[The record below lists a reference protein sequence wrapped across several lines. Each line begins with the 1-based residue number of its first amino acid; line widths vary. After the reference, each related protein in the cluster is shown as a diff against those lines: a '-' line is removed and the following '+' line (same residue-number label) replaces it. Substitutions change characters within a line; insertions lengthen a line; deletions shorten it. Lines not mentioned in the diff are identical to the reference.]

1 MLIGGSLMRTRLTRL
16 VAIAVMV
23 VMLTVMAASAAF
35 AGQGGEPRTGS
46 CGVGKAE
53 ADKNRAKQKEPGA
66 SEERFEPLGTCGT
79 DVQP

>member
-1 MLIGGSLMRTRLTRL
+1 MRKRISLLIAALMLALSMSLGG
-16 VAIAVMV
+16 V
-23 VMLTVMAASAAF
+23 AF

-66 SEERFEPLGTCGT
+66 SEERLEPLGTCGT
-79 DVQP
+79 DVQS

>member
-1 MLIGGSLMRTRLTRL
+1 MGTPLTRL
-16 VAIAVMV
+16 VAVAVMV

-66 SEERFEPLGTCGT
+66 SEERLEPLGTCGT
-79 DVQP
+79 DVQS

>member
-1 MLIGGSLMRTRLTRL
+1 MRKRISLLIAALMLALSISFGG
-16 VAIAVMV
+16 V
-23 VMLTVMAASAAF
+23 AF
-35 AGQGGEPRTGS
+35 ADQGGEPRTGS

-53 ADKNRAKQKEPGA
+53 AAEHRANPTEPGA

>member
-1 MLIGGSLMRTRLTRL
+1 MRTPLSRL
-16 VAIAVMV
+16 VAVAVMV

-66 SEERFEPLGTCGT
+66 SEERLEPLGTCGT

>member
-1 MLIGGSLMRTRLTRL
+1 MRTPLTRL
-16 VAIAVMV
+16 VAVAVMV

-66 SEERFEPLGTCGT
+66 SEERLEPLGTCGT
-79 DVQP
+79 DVQS

>member
-1 MLIGGSLMRTRLTRL
+1 MRKRISLLIAALILALSMSLGG
-16 VAIAVMV
+16 V
-23 VMLTVMAASAAF
+23 AF

-66 SEERFEPLGTCGT
+66 SEERLEPLGTCGT
-79 DVQP
+79 DVQS

>member
-1 MLIGGSLMRTRLTRL
+1 MHTRLTRL
-16 VAIAVMV
+16 VAVAVMV

-53 ADKNRAKQKEPGA
+53 AAEHRADPTEPGA
-66 SEERFEPLGTCGT
+66 NEERFEPLGSCGT

>member
-1 MLIGGSLMRTRLTRL
+1 MRKRIALL
-16 VAIAVMV
+16 VTALVMAL
-23 VMLTVMAASAAF
+23 MLTVMSTTAAF

-66 SEERFEPLGTCGT
+66 SEERLEPLGTCGT

>member
-1 MLIGGSLMRTRLTRL
+1 MRTPLTRL
-16 VAIAVMV
+16 VAVAVMV

-66 SEERFEPLGTCGT
+66 SEERLEPLGTCGT